1 MRLGVATQRS
11 IKWTRGTLSFLE
23 AGAARDTAI
32 VLLHGLGSR
41 AESWRD
47 QLAGLPT
54 RGLRVIAWDQ
64 PGYGLSDALPMA
76 GPSPADYAD
85 ALTALA
91 DALDLPRFLLV
102 GHSLGAL
109 IAGVFAAGAGG
120 ARVEKLVLV
129 SPTPGFAS
137 AEPEALRVKIEQRI
151 EDMTRLGPARLAE
164 QRAKHLLSPGASPEA
179 VERVRAAMASLTP
192 DAYVQAV
199 RMLAQG
205 DLLALAPRISGPT
218 LVTSGT
224 ADLITPEASC
234 RRIAAALPR
243 GRYVPLPGLGHACYV
258 ENPRAFESALISFLQ
273 REST

>member
-11 IKWTRGTLSFLE
+11 IEGPRGTLAFLE
-23 AGAARDTAI
+23 AGSARDPAV

-41 AESWRD
+41 AESWRY
-47 QLAGLPT
+47 QLTDLPT

-64 PGYGLSDALPMA
+64 PGYGLSRALPMA
-76 GPSPADYAD
+76 GPSPADYAA

-91 DALDLPRFLLV
+91 DALDLSRFHLL

-109 IAGVFAAGAGG
+109 IAGVFAAGPGG
-120 ARVEKLVLV
+120 ARVEKLVLA

-137 AEPEALRVKIEQRI
+137 AEPEALRAKIEQRI
-151 EDMTRLGPARLAE
+151 ADMTRLGPARLAN
-164 QRAKHLLSPGASPEA
+164 QRAKHLLSPSASPDA
-179 VERVRAAMASLTP
+179 VERVRAAMASLEP
-192 DAYVQAV
+192 DAYIQAV

-205 DLLALAPRISGPT
+205 DLLALAPRIARPT
-218 LVTSGT
+218 LVMSGT

-243 GRYVPLPGLGHACYV
+243 GRYLPLPGLGHVSYV
-258 ENPRAFESALISFLQ
+258 EDPRAFDSALIPFLQ
-273 REST
+273 RESA